1 MLLLHT
7 LGFLLKSKP
16 VRQDCL
22 LFVPG
27 YAALTL
33 VTSYA
38 APWLRHVRVSLGSL
52 QTWWSWRAAK
62 EHAGSN
68 QALRSTVDSRQ
79 PVCGDYSASVRFIK
93 IPARFTCDLVDFA
106 MAMLKATALGVER
119 AQVPQCHSHR
129 GWAHRCM
136 RTYLPSPWC

>member
-1 MLLLHT
+1 M
-7 LGFLLKSKP
+7 
-16 VRQDCL
+16 

-27 YAALTL
+27 YAALRL

-52 QTWWSWRAAK
+52 QTWWSVRAAN

-68 QALRSTVDSRQ
+68 HALRSTVDSRQ

-106 MAMLKATALGVER
+106 MAMLKATALGLEGLKFRNAIATEAGHTGACELIFLKSVAEE
-119 AQVPQCHSHR
+119 
-129 GWAHRCM
+129 
-136 RTYLPSPWC
+136 